1 MSKKSSNFAPVFEN
15 DRMDARENIVEK
27 AKELF
32 CKYGIK
38 SVSMDDI
45 CKELGISKKTLYHYF
60 DQKDDL
66 VEETLTR
73 SRAHVEEM
81 FGRVMTDKKSVWEM
95 IALLPDLLERMPDV
109 RKVPPFFY
117 DMNKYYPVLA
127 KKHNALVYEQNL
139 RMTSE
144 FLKRGIE
151 EKMFRDDLDVE
162 VTAHFLS
169 RIHADAISDVLSPPD
184 YGLPLRRI
192 VDSVTDLVLRSI
204 LSEEGMKKYEVI
216 RRK

>member
-1 MSKKSSNFAPVFEN
+1 MIE
-15 DRMDARENIVEK
+15 DRMDTRENIVVK

-32 CKYGIK
+32 GNYGIK

-45 CKELGISKKTLYHYF
+45 CKELGISKKTLYNYF

-81 FGRVMTDKKSVWEM
+81 FERVMEEKKTVWDM
-95 IALLPDLLERMPDV
+95 IALLPDLLQRMPDV

-117 DMNKYYPVLA
+117 DLNKYYPVLA
-127 KKHNALVYEQNL
+127 KKHNALVYQQNL
-139 RMTSE
+139 KMTSAL
-144 FLKRGIE
+144 LKRGME
-151 EKMFRDDLDVE
+151 EKMFRDNLDVE

-169 RIHADAISDVLSPPD
+169 RIHADALSDFISPPD

-204 LSEEGMKKYEVI
+204 LSEEGMKKYDVI